1 MNKNKKVNNNKMNKI
16 KNQPIKQN
24 EQKTPKMTKNE
35 QTTFKKTGFLYTT

>member
-35 QTTFKKTGFLYTT
+35 TAVSFRDIN